1 MIFVYFQKRSWS
13 SMLRIFWMDG
23 GRCRLSTAAVSGIA
37 LALLVGCGTANR
49 VQLQEKFGSGSMHSR
64 LFDATPAQ
72 TCEAGRRALLSQG
85 YLVDGKRGDMV
96 EGSKSFQPTVDSH
109 VQMTIRVVCV
119 PDGGDGNVTLSFVTG
134 LQDSYTVKKANSSA
148 SLGVPALG
156 SLSLPFM
163 SGSESLVKVGS
174 ETVSSQGFYEGFFD
188 IVKRYLLED
197 ANETS
202 IPDRPDAD
210 GLRAKPG

>member
-1 MIFVYFQKRSWS
+1 
-13 SMLRIFWMDG
+13 MLRIFWMG
-23 GRCRLSTAAVSGIA
+23 GGLHRLSRVVFGSLV
-37 LALLVGCGTANR
+37 LALLAGCGTAGR

-96 EGSKSFQPTVDSH
+96 EGSKSFQPNADSH

-119 PDGGDGNVTLSFVTG
+119 PDGGNGNVTLSFVTG

-174 ETVSSQGFYEGFFD
+174 ETVSSQRFYESFFD

-197 ANETS
+197 ADEAS
-202 IPDRPDAD
+202 LPDSPHADDPPGKPD
-210 GLRAKPG
+210 K